1 MIKYTAEKISFAY
14 TSGHNIFTN
23 IDLSVNKGEVFTIL
37 GSNGTGKS
45 TLLNCMAGQ
54 LTPLSG
60 KVQIGGKSIES
71 MSTDEFA
78 RHVAYVGQ
86 LHYPMFAYSVREVVV
101 MGRLA
106 YLGISG
112 SPKQADY
119 KIAEEMMELMGVSHL
134 ADKSYLEIS
143 GGERQLIMFAQ
154 ALTQTPDFLVLDEP
168 TSHLDFG
175 NQIRCLEIV
184 QKVAGE
190 GYGVILSSHF
200 PDHSLM
206 FNHRVGIL
214 HKGQFIAIGN
224 AKEVI
229 NEQNMSAIYN
239 IPVSV
244 EYNVSLDRLTCLPKG
259 GKL

>member
-1 MIKYTAEKISFAY
+1 MITYTAEKISFAY
-14 TSGHNIFTN
+14 NGGRNIFTDV
-23 IDLSVNKGEVFTIL
+23 DLAVSKGEVFTIL

-45 TLLNCMAGQ
+45 TLLNCIAGQ
-54 LTPLSG
+54 LKPLSG
-60 KVQIGGKSIES
+60 KVQIGGKAIES
-71 MSTDEFA
+71 MSTNEFA

-106 YLGISG
+106 YL
-112 SPKQADY
+112 
-119 KIAEEMMELMGVSHL
+119 
-134 ADKSYLEIS
+134 EIS
-143 GGERQLIMFAQ
+143 GGERQLVMFAQ

-200 PDHSLM
+200 PDHSFM

-214 HKGQFIAIGN
+214 HEGRFIAIGN
-224 AKEVI
+224 AKDVI
-229 NEQNMSAIYN
+229 TEENMSAIYN

-244 EYNVSLDRLTCLPKG
+244 DYNASLGRLTCLPKG